1 MRNASQHA
9 SEHAKTRTREHRRR
23 LAVEA
28 ARLMSEGGIR
38 DFHQAKR
45 KAAERLGI
53 HDDQALPRNSEIQ
66 EALREHQRLFH
77 GESQPELLRA
87 RREAAEQAMG
97 FFAPFQPRR
106 VGAVLEGTA
115 DAHSAVCLHLYSDE
129 PAAVARFLVD
139 HQIPFEQRSRQL
151 RMDRTR
157 SLEAPV
163 FLFSAE
169 GTPFDLTVLPHAALR
184 QAPLDRLAERPMQR
198 ASLAAL
204 RELILADQLAT
215 YENRDA

>member
-1 MRNASQHA
+1 MRHA
-9 SEHAKTRTREHRRR
+9 MQHAKTRTREQRRR

-28 ARLMSEGGIR
+28 ARLMSESGIR
-38 DFHQAKR
+38 DFHQAKL

-77 GESQPELLRA
+77 GDSQPELLRS
-87 RREAAEQAMG
+87 RREAAEQAMA
-97 FFAPFQPRR
+97 FFARFEPRL

-115 DAHSAVCLHLYSDE
+115 DVHSAVCLHLYSDE
-129 PAAVARFLVD
+129 AEAVPLFLAE
-139 HQIPFEQRSRQL
+139 HGIPFEQRSRQL
-151 RMDRTR
+151 RMDRER
-157 SLEAPV
+157 SQEAPV

-169 GTPFDLTVLPHAALR
+169 GTPFDLTVLPHDALR
-184 QAPLDRLAERPMQR
+184 QAPLDRFAERPMQR

-204 RELILADQLAT
+204 RELLLSEQLAD
-215 YENRDA
+215 YENGLP